1 MKVKA
6 GDSVRFL
13 NISGGG
19 TVARVDGKLAFVE
32 DEDGFE
38 IPVLVNELV
47 VINDAPKASSGQN
60 KVQEDEIEEEAE
72 ESYEFTEEE
81 GGDDDPKFYLAF
93 LSGEKSGVESGN
105 LRVQLI
111 NDCNY
116 FVNYTVSAIRKDK
129 QMDLMFNGLVE
140 PNTKI
145 ALDKMTVL
153 QLDERQWRVELMFYK
168 KGRSY
173 TYIPP
178 VSTDVKIKAARFFKE
193 NSFAEND
200 YYHEKA
206 VLMPII
212 KGEFEQK
219 LAQLTQKDIDKV
231 VKEKE
236 SKPVRKKYA
245 RRDEPGILEVDL
257 HIDELID
264 STSGLSKGEIITLQ
278 TDKFKQVMKD
288 NAKFKGK
295 KLVFIHGVGS
305 GKLKTEIRKLLD
317 RQYKQ
322 HVYQDASFKEYGYG
336 ATMVII

>member
-6 GDSVRFL
+6 GDKVRFL
-13 NISGGG
+13 NTSGGG
-19 TVARVDGKLAFVE
+19 IVTRVEGKLAFVE

-47 VINDAPKASSGQN
+47 VINDAPAKNALQSDSQ
-60 KVQEDEIEEEAE
+60 QDEADNEVE
-72 ESYEFTEEE
+72 ESYEYDEEE
-81 GGDDDPKFYLAF
+81 GADDPKFYLAF

-116 FVNYTVSAIRKDK
+116 FATYTVSAIRKDM
-129 QMDLMFNGLVE
+129 QLDLMFNGVIE

-145 ALDKMTVL
+145 ALDKMTAL
-153 QLDERQWRVELMFYK
+153 QLDDRQWKVDLMLYK
-168 KGRSY
+168 KGKSY
-173 TYIPP
+173 SYIPP
-178 VSTDVKIKAARFFKE
+178 VTTEVKIKASRFFKE

-200 YYHEKA
+200 YYHERA
-206 VLMPII
+206 VLMSLI
-212 KGEFEQK
+212 KGEFEKK
-219 LAQLTQKDIDKV
+219 LEQLTQKDIDTV

-236 SKPVRKKYA
+236 AKPPRKKYA

-264 STSGLSKGEIITLQ
+264 TTAGLSKGEIISIQ
-278 TDKFKQVMKD
+278 TDRFKQVMKD
-288 NAKFKGK
+288 NARFKGK